1 MRMVCEG
8 SVWMGWFVCV
18 GLVSLVSLVSL
29 GNGSSPY
36 CYWITVGWDM
46 AFLTR
51 VCGKCVVDG

>member
-1 MRMVCEG
+1 MRMVCGG

-18 GLVSLVSLVSL
+18 GLVSLVSL
-29 GNGSSPY
+29 GNGSSPS
-36 CYWITVGWDM
+36 CDWITVGWDM